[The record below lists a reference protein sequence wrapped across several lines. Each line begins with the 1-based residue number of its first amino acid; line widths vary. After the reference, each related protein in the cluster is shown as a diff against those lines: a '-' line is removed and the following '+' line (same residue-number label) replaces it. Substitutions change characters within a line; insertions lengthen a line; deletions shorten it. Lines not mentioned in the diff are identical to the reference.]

1 MLFLATAKFLHFM
14 KQMSSVFIS
23 PEGTEFERRVG
34 RKQDVWEMTAYQT
47 ASGLK
52 HSDLKL
58 NRRGNVVSKLRSQR
72 MQERFAKY
80 GGLKK
85 PVVVKQTGYQKAV
98 NEHKDRV
105 SRHTI
110 ELQRQ
115 AAVRKKR
122 KSPMKG

>member
-1 MLFLATAKFLHFM
+1 M

-34 RKQDVWEMTAYQT
+34 RKNEVWEMTCFQT

-52 HSDLKL
+52 KDDLKL

-98 NEHKDRV
+98 NEHKDRA